1 MAGHHTCEIQSLTI
15 KFKSGSTE
23 LLVGSQRGNDFHQ
36 MNLAGH
42 ACVMINLWIYIS
54 LLKRATPLVS
64 IKNLVS
70 ISLSRIHYSHNVI
83 AATIIDVT
91 NAMLLSV
98 EAPLKALA
106 PTSA

>member
-42 ACVMINLWIYIS
+42 ACVMIN
-54 LLKRATPLVS
+54 PLDLHFS
-64 IKNLVS
+64 IEEGDA
-70 ISLSRIHYSHNVI
+70 IGIH
-83 AATIIDVT
+83 
-91 NAMLLSV
+91 
-98 EAPLKALA
+98 
-106 PTSA
+106 